1 MSLPSHLAFD
11 EFELMLDSGE
21 LFREGS
27 PAAQLQPQ
35 PARLLELLAGRSGE
49 VVSRDEIRQAVW
61 GDSFVDFDA
70 SLNFCVKQL
79 RRSLGDSATS
89 PRYIETLPRRGYRFL
104 RPVRTENGTKA
115 PTAEVDLETRPFRLP
130 APSAAS
136 ALRALRARWRLLTG
150 VLATAAASIVLILL
164 IGGRSDFPPRHPR
177 LSVFPLACAGT
188 TPADRQISGGI
199 TDALTAEIA
208 RRFQQNVDV
217 IAPTSSR
224 IYQESRKSSREIAKR
239 LGATHLLTG
248 TVKIAGGRLHITARL
263 EKSYGRNLWEETFDG
278 ELMDAPRVYEA
289 IAQRVAKTLH
299 LPLPAPP
306 AVAARLSREASETFL
321 RGTYLRHHWN
331 FAEAA
336 KALGD
341 AVLLAPRYAPAYAE
355 LALARTE
362 RGVRPQDDAPATLAA
377 ARRALLL
384 DPGLPEAHLALA
396 NALFRDL
403 VDWQGAEAEYRQ
415 ALVLGPRNAEI
426 LDGYAKYLI
435 ALGRFDEALQHL
447 DRARELDPASMEVT
461 SDYAWLLFLAGRDR
475 EAVRQARSTLALLA
489 MTQAAIPEIADFG
502 WSWANHVLTFGSLR
516 LGDEKTA
523 LDNGKEWMKIIGNEV
538 DPARLRSMPEFLERR
553 HRVVVEYARKYP
565 GSSYTLAQA
574 AAVTGRTGEALDA
587 LEQECRN
594 GGEGSLFNYV
604 AVEPLFAPLHN
615 DPRFAKIVDCTRLPQ
630 DAPVRLALQAET
642 PGRRDELAFAPRL
655 R

>member
-1 MSLPSHLAFD
+1 MSLSARLAFD
-11 EFELMLDSGE
+11 EFELWLDSGE

-35 PARLLELLAGRSGE
+35 PARLLELLASRSGE
-49 VVSRDEIRQAVW
+49 VVSRDEIRQVVW

-79 RRSLGDSATS
+79 RRALGDSSTS

-104 RPVRTENGTKA
+104 RPVRTGPA
-115 PTAEVDLETRPFRLP
+115 AVAVAEEAVAEPSRL
-130 APSAAS
+130 A
-136 ALRALRARWRLLTG
+136 ALRARWRLLSG
-150 VLATAAASIVLILL
+150 LAATAGALVVLILL
-164 IGGRSDFPPRHPR
+164 TGGRTDVPPRHPR
-177 LSVFPLACAGT
+177 LGILPLGCQGQA
-188 TPADRQISGGI
+188 PADRQICGGI

-208 RRFQQNVDV
+208 HRFQRDVDV
-217 IAPTSSR
+217 IAPTSSQV
-224 IYQESRKSSREIAKR
+224 YQESRQSSRVIGRK

-248 TVKIAGGRLHITARL
+248 TVATSGGRLRITARL
-263 EKSYGRNLWEETFDG
+263 AKSYGRDLWEENFDG

-289 IAQRVAKTLH
+289 IARRVAKTLR
-299 LPLPAPP
+299 LPLPAP
-306 AVAARLSREASETFL
+306 ASEVEARLSREASETFL
-321 RGTYLRHHWN
+321 KGTYLRHHWN
-331 FAEAA
+331 FPEAA

-355 LALARTE
+355 LALARADRE
-362 RGVRPQDDAPATLAA
+362 ARPQDDAPATLAA
-377 ARRALLL
+377 ARRALQL
-384 DPGLPEAHLALA
+384 DPSLPEAHLALA
-396 NALFRDL
+396 NALFKDL
-403 VDWQGAEAEYRQ
+403 VDWQGAESEYRQ
-415 ALVLGPRNAEI
+415 ALVLSPRNAEV
-426 LDGYAKYLI
+426 LNGYARYLI

-475 EAVRQARSTLALLA
+475 EAVRQARSTLTLLA

-523 LDNGKEWMKIIGNEV
+523 LDNGKEWMKIVGQDA
-538 DPARLRSMPEFLERR
+538 DPAALRSMAEFLESRY
-553 HRVVVEYARKYP
+553 RVVAEYARKNP

-574 AAVTGRTGEALDA
+574 AAAAGRLGEALDA

-594 GGEGSLFNYV
+594 GGEGFLFNYV
-604 AVEPLFAPLHN
+604 AVEPLFAPLHK
-615 DPRFAKIVDCTRLPQ
+615 DPRFAKIVDCTHLPQ
-630 DAPVRLALQAET
+630 DAPVRLTLKAEA
-642 PGRRDELAFAPRL
+642 G
-655 R
+655 

>member
-1 MSLPSHLAFD
+1 MSARLAFD
-11 EFELMLDSGE
+11 EFELWLDSGE

-35 PARLLELLAGRSGE
+35 PARLLELLASRSGE

-61 GDSFVDFDA
+61 GDSFVDLDA

-104 RPVRTENGTKA
+104 RPVRTGPAAATVA
-115 PTAEVDLETRPFRLP
+115 TVAEEDAAAEPARP
-130 APSAAS
+130 APSR
-136 ALRALRARWRLLTG
+136 LVALRARWRLLSG
-150 VLATAAASIVLILL
+150 LAATAGALTVLILL
-164 IGGRSDFPPRHPR
+164 TGGRADFQPRHPR
-177 LSVFPLACAGT
+177 LGIFPLGCQGRA
-188 TPADRQISGGI
+188 PADLQICGGI

-208 RRFQQNVDV
+208 RRFQQDVDV

-224 IYQESRKSSREIAKR
+224 IYQESRQSSWVIGKR

-248 TVKIAGGRLHITARL
+248 TVATSGGRLRITARL
-263 EKSYGRNLWEETFDG
+263 AKSYGRDLWEETFDG

-306 AVAARLSREASETFL
+306 AAAPPLSREASEAFL
-321 RGTYLRHHWN
+321 KGTYLRHHWN
-331 FAEAA
+331 FPEAA
-336 KALGD
+336 KTLGD
-341 AVLLAPRYAPAYAE
+341 AILLAPRYAPAYAE
-355 LALARTE
+355 LALARTDRE
-362 RGVRPQDDAPATLAA
+362 ARPQDDAPATLAA

-384 DPGLPEAHLALA
+384 DPSLPEAHLALA
-396 NALFRDL
+396 NALFKDL

-415 ALVLGPRNAEI
+415 ALVLSPRNAEV
-426 LDGYAKYLI
+426 LNGYARYLI

-475 EAVRQARSTLALLA
+475 EAVRQARSTLTLLG

-502 WSWANHVLTFGSLR
+502 WSWANHILTFGSLR

-523 LDNGKEWMKIIGNEV
+523 LDNGKEWMKIIGNEA
-538 DPARLRSMPEFLERR
+538 DPAGLRSIPEFLERR
-553 HRVVVEYARKYP
+553 YRVVVEYARKYP

-594 GGEGSLFNYV
+594 GGEGVLFNYV
-604 AVEPLFAPLHN
+604 AVEPLFTPLHR
-615 DPRFAKIVDCTRLPQ
+615 DPRFAKIVDCTHLPQ
-630 DAPVRLALQAET
+630 DAPVRLTLKAEA
-642 PGRRDELAFAPRL
+642 R
-655 R
+655 